1 MKKTKKRLTFGAFVI
16 GTAIAATLTACHNT
30 ERGAETL
37 YGPPNEAYDPSGE
50 VPDVVYG
57 PPAEEKEGAV
67 KDETINNGQE
77 ETKEDTSAG
86 FDPEEN
92 IEGDVYGPPVF

>member
-37 YGPPNEAYDPSGE
+37 YGPPRTKHMTL
-50 VPDVVYG
+50 
-57 PPAEEKEGAV
+57 PAKYRMSSTGRLQRR
-67 KDETINNGQE
+67 KKGL
-77 ETKEDTSAG
+77 
-86 FDPEEN
+86 
-92 IEGDVYGPPVF
+92 